1 MKRKG
6 SNDGAKPG
14 DLVYY
19 YLQGVNTTELYNDV
33 LVKNPNGESKSTAD
47 TFRVTG
53 LRAEWVVSD
62 ALSWDNLID
71 PGLGTQGKSHPH

>member
-6 SNDGAKPG
+6 SNDGAKSG

-19 YLQGVNTTELYNDV
+19 YLQGVKNTELYNDV
-33 LVKNPNGESKSTAD
+33 LVRNTNEDGKSTSTAN

-53 LRAEWVVSD
+53 LRPEYVEPHP
-62 ALSWDNLID
+62 LSR
-71 PGLGTQGKSHPH
+71 GKLMNF

>member
-6 SNDGAKPG
+6 SNDGAKLG

-33 LVKNPNGESKSTAD
+33 LVKNPDGESKSTAD

-53 LRAEWVVSD
+53 LRA
-62 ALSWDNLID
+62 
-71 PGLGTQGKSHPH
+71 K